1 MARYSVS
8 WTTKTMVVVADG
20 ANNYTDNGYAFFLL
34 GGSATQL
41 IKVNEIYIGGED
53 TASTPCQMVYS
64 RDHVIG
70 ATGISGTTLSALDVQ
85 TTAPT
90 APINGN
96 VSTTKP
102 QRVATGHLLNLSLNT
117 YGGIARWQARYGEEI
132 SQYGTAVSVGETSL
146 SSVTGTGK
154 VSSHIIYEVV

>member
-20 ANNYTDNGYAFFLL
+20 ANNYTDSGYAFFLL

-53 TASTPCQMVYS
+53 PASVACQMVYS

-70 ATGISGTTLSALDVQ
+70 ATAISGTTLSALDVQ

-90 APINGN
+90 APLNGN
-96 VSTTKP
+96 ISTTKP
-102 QRVATGHLLNLSLNT
+102 QRLATNHLLNPSLNT
-117 YGGIARWQARYGEEI
+117 FGGIARWQARYGEEI
-132 SQYGTAVSVGETSL
+132 TQYGTAVDVGETSL
-146 SSVTGTGK
+146 SSTAGTGK
-154 VSSHIIYEVV
+154 HSGHIIFEIV